1 MPWQAFKQSQDPP
14 SSKSSTVEEPENA
27 DIDQMI
33 FKSRQRR
40 RPSYLDEFD
49 VQVKSKIFK
58 CVNMNSSRE
67 CFFNVGFL
75 FSNLPKK
82 G

>member
-49 VQVKSKIFK
+49 VQVHS
-58 CVNMNSSRE
+58 
-67 CFFNVGFL
+67 L
-75 FSNLPKK
+75 
-82 G
+82 